1 MEATNLIFKSRVTD
15 NLVSGEKSAAY
26 FMTREKI
33 SEVMARKSE
42 ELIVLAAAISPDFDV
57 RVIHD
62 FRVCFKYIR
71 SFLRLIRMHNDDK
84 GLKPSEKL
92 KQLYHIAGSARDL
105 QLEIIKMTEVQ
116 PEITDF
122 LKDLEQSLHEVR
134 KNWDRSYSDKAL
146 RRFAKQVRECKIDE
160 LPEGVLANFLN
171 THMESIDL
179 NISVQN
185 PTDVQMHNVRK
196 HAKDILY
203 ASEVTDENWQAAK
216 HQLERVPLKDL
227 VIVAEKIGDYN
238 DERQMLEHLVNYQPA
253 TEQEKQQMAQLKK
266 QSGPRLTKQK
276 KNIIKLVRNLFVK
289 S

>member
-1 MEATNLIFKSRVTD
+1 
-15 NLVSGEKSAAY
+15 
-26 FMTREKI
+26 MTREKI

-84 GLKPSEKL
+84 GLKPSEK
-92 KQLYHIAGSARDL
+92 
-105 QLEIIKMTEVQ
+105 VQ
-116 PEITDF
+116 PELPDF

-266 QSGPRLTKQK
+266 QSAPRLTKQK